1 MFKCGISGANLFPG
15 LMYPA
20 WGKENSLKGVK
31 EVSFL
36 LQRFLIHG
44 PAVHMTMGMV
54 GQAELRP
61 EFG

>member
-1 MFKCGISGANLFPG
+1 MAH
-15 LMYPA
+15 
-20 WGKENSLKGVK
+20 KGVK

-44 PAVHMTMGMV
+44 SSVRMSMGTV
-54 GQAELRP
+54 EQAKLRP